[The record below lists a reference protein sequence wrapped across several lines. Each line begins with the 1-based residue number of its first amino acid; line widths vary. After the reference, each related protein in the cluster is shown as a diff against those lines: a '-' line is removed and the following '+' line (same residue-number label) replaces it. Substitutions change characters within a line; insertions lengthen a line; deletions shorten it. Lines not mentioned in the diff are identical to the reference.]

1 MKIGRERVQGA
12 IAVSKQGFLLSSQ
25 AAGFEEGLSPVLS
38 RALEGRYSLGDI
50 QAGDRFRI
58 IAQEV
63 TVLGQFSRYSG
74 IEAIEYLPV
83 GEKALRL
90 YYFRGTVSKGYFDA
104 RGRAP
109 GQGGWRKPIPDAP
122 RTSKFNPRRLHPI
135 KKIIMPH
142 NGTDFGAP
150 TGTPIGA
157 SSSGVISFIGNAGP
171 SGNLVKIQH
180 SAGIETGYAH
190 LSRFASGLKVGDRV
204 ARMQVVGYCGS
215 TGRSTGP
222 HLHFSAKRDG
232 KYIDPESLKLDA
244 LTMLGPKERAMLSE
258 VRSRYDRLLD
268 VIQLPEAVAVAPP
281 PAASAPIVVDD
292 APHFERGASPTASPD
307 LPSVNVAPPAAPKLA
322 PTATATAARPTSAS
336 AAATRRDYSTLYLT
350 DRELLRSQSQQDDG
364 ESDE

>member
-1 MKIGRERVQGA
+1 
-12 IAVSKQGFLLSSQ
+12 
-25 AAGFEEGLSPVLS
+25 
-38 RALEGRYSLGDI
+38 
-50 QAGDRFRI
+50 
-58 IAQEV
+58 
-63 TVLGQFSRYSG
+63 
-74 IEAIEYLPV
+74 
-83 GEKALRL
+83 
-90 YYFRGTVSKGYFDA
+90 
-104 RGRAP
+104 
-109 GQGGWRKPIPDAP
+109 
-122 RTSKFNPRRLHPI
+122 
-135 KKIIMPH
+135 
-142 NGTDFGAP
+142 
-150 TGTPIGA
+150 
-157 SSSGVISFIGNAGP
+157 
-171 SGNLVKIQH
+171 
-180 SAGIETGYAH
+180 
-190 LSRFASGLKVGDRV
+190 
-204 ARMQVVGYCGS
+204 MQVVGYCGS